1 MKNLTKEFLYE
12 GNYYYFETTRFRNI
26 INKKLEELRNSG
38 EKKSKQAFL
47 EDIADAIGCSSS
59 SLNHW
64 YMGHNAPNE
73 FEKIQDMATYLQVN
87 LTNVLKKNEEMGDI
101 KMMNTE
107 NTNRTEANVTIANY
121 VNYADE
127 KSIVRDIYHDMVAY
141 IEEFRETTAFHYADD
156 AMEGAVR
163 LEMGDYIDSLFEA
176 RQMYTKILTKIKMSM
191 LDVPYTVF
199 NNLKLFASGYLE
211 DFMGIEVA
219 DIWDVGSFTDEELV
233 AQGLDLEKCNPY
245 ARKFIGYMTYC
256 RDNKL
261 EDIFDTR
268 MQYVNLLADRAYEIL
283 EEILADYVRK

>member
-1 MKNLTKEFLYE
+1 MKNLTKEFQFE
-12 GNYYYFETTRFRNI
+12 GSNYYFETTRFRNA

-87 LTNVLKKNEEMGDI
+87 LTNILKKDEEMGDI

-107 NTNRTEANVTIANY
+107 NRTEVNGTTANY

-127 KSIVRDIYHDMVAY
+127 KSIIRDIYHDMVTY
-141 IEEFRETTAFHYADD
+141 IEEFRETTAFHY
-156 AMEGAVR
+156 V
-163 LEMGDYIDSLFEA
+163 GDVWIDSVNLGNGEIVDSLFEA
-176 RQMYTKILTKIKMSM
+176 RQMYTKILKKIKMSM
-191 LDVPYTVF
+191 LDIPYSVF

-211 DFMGIEVA
+211 DFLGLEVA
-219 DIWDVGSFTDEELV
+219 DIWEIGSFSDEELI
-233 AQGLDLEKCNPY
+233 AEGIDLETYNQY
-245 ARKFIGYMTYC
+245 ARRFIGYMTYC
-256 RDNKL
+256 RDNQL
-261 EDIFDTR
+261 EDVFDTR

-283 EEILADYVRK
+283 EEILAEYIRK